1 MGGAAAAAGCY
12 GEWGAKE
19 SRGFHPLR
27 TPPHPTPASPRSW
40 GLHSAPSDPASY
52 SSVPSPLHDVVG
64 TRANSNLRI
73 SVL

>member
-1 MGGAAAAAGCY
+1 MGGAAAAAGCC

-19 SRGFHPLR
+19 SLGFHPLR
-27 TPPHPTPASPRSW
+27 PRPPPYAGIPRSW